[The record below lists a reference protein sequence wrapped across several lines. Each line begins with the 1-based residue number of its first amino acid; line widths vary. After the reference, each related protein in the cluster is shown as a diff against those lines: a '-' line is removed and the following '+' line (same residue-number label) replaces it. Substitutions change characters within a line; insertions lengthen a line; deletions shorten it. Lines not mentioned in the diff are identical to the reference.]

1 LPVALGGLASDRV
14 GDEALEPLSLAG
26 DESPVG
32 RSGVVLAARDET
44 GGVRCDSPR
53 AAVTVGA
60 AGAAPAGAVEGAE
73 EGGGAGGEEDAGG
86 GGGGGGAGG
95 AVGATGGGAGCGSG
109 IVGVV
114 TGSVGAVIVGR
125 LGKSIAQP
133 AGAATTAAPTP
144 ASASAAL
151 AMIKRTD
158 PPNGTS
164 VQLLSTP
171 DGFGLR
177 SLSGEED

>member
-1 LPVALGGLASDRV
+1 VALGGLASDTV
-14 GDEALEPLSLAG
+14 GDEPLEPLSLAG
-26 DESPVG
+26 RDESPVG
-32 RSGVVLAARDET
+32 RRGVVLAARDET

-53 AAVTVGA
+53 AAVTAGA

-73 EGGGAGGEEDAGG
+73 EGGGAGGG

-95 AVGATGGGAGCGSG
+95 ATGGGGGCGSV

-125 LGKSIAQP
+125 LGKSIAQL
-133 AGAATTAAPTP
+133 AGAAMTAAPTP
-144 ASASAAL
+144 ASASAVL
-151 AMIKRTD
+151 AMTKRTD

-164 VQLLSTP
+164 VQLLSRP

-177 SLSGEED
+177 PLSGEED